1 MSELPATAPAL
12 RQRLTR
18 LLATLGPGLVVMMA
32 DTEAGSVI
40 TAAQSGAQW
49 GYRLLLLQVVLVP
62 LMFMAQELTV
72 RLGLCT
78 GKGYVELVR
87 QRFGRAL
94 ALVTAL
100 VLLISCFGALL
111 TQMSGLVGAGSLFGI
126 PGWAILLTL
135 VVSILAMVLTGS
147 YRSVERVTLA
157 VGVFGLAFVVMAIK
171 SRPDLPQLLHELA
184 RMPLNDP
191 DYLYL
196 LAANLGTSVMPWTIF
211 YQQSALVDK
220 GLDTR
225 HLPMARVDTLV
236 GAVFCQVLTAAI
248 VIAAAATLG
257 GHGAGLD
264 SIAQIGEA
272 FGALIGPTWG
282 ELVFAIGL
290 AGGALVATIV
300 VCLSAV
306 WAVGEALGVRH
317 SLEQHP
323 LEAPWFYGP
332 FALLLIVGAVLVGS
346 GVNLIRLSI
355 AVGVLNALLIPLI
368 LLLLFLL
375 ARRVL
380 PAEHRLRGGY
390 ARVVAL
396 VFTLTSALG
405 LYAGVFGALG

>member
-1 MSELPATAPAL
+1 MSDLPADRRAF

-18 LLATLGPGLVVMMA
+18 LLAAMGPGLVVMMA

-49 GYRLLLLQVVLVP
+49 GYRLLLLQFLLVP

-94 ALVTAL
+94 AMSTAI
-100 VLLISCFGALL
+100 VLLLSCFGALL

-126 PGWAILLTL
+126 PGWLILFTL
-135 VVSILAMVLTGS
+135 VVFILGMVLTGS
-147 YRSVERVTLA
+147 YHSVERVTLA
-157 VGVFGLAFVVMAIK
+157 VGLFGLAFLVMAVK
-171 SRPDLPQLLHELA
+171 AQPDVRQILHDIV
-184 RMPLNDP
+184 RMPLNNP

-196 LAANLGTSVMPWTIF
+196 LAANLGTSVMPWTVF
-211 YQQSALVDK
+211 YQQSALIDK
-220 GLDTR
+220 GLGAE
-225 HLPMARVDTLV
+225 HLPLARIDTLV

-257 GHGAGLD
+257 GHGAGLE

-282 ELVFAIGL
+282 EAVFAIGL

-323 LEAPWFYGP
+323 LDAPWFYGP
-332 FALLLIVGAVLVGS
+332 FALLLIGGALLVAS

-375 ARRVL
+375 ARSVL
-380 PAEHRLRGGY
+380 PPEHRLRGRY
-390 ARVVAL
+390 ALAVA
-396 VFTLTSALG
+396 VIFTLTSVLG
-405 LYAGVFGALG
+405 LYAGLSGSLG